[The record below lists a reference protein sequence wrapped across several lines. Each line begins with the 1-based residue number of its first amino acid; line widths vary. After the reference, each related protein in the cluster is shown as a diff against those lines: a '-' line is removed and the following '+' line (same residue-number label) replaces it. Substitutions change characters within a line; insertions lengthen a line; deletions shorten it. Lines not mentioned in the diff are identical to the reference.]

1 MNALWFFRIWT
12 AHLENTNDYQKGSTT
27 MKKQNNQNLNATE
40 VTTTNP
46 FDNLEAIVTKQTT
59 RKLVYTDQLQ
69 AAARSRAIELTKAC
83 TDPERADKANA
94 MLATGNVD
102 TLLGLIHD
110 VFTDET
116 IKEDAAFMEHATE
129 EELAKMLESQRSNRS
144 KAKRSGLNTMTNVL
158 GFISA
163 MYAELMIR
171 SVSGKAY
178 NASGNKLTDDRSELA
193 ADNELLTK
201 KINSLA
207 SKKSRLSKL
216 AIYDASAKAELEQVE
231 AELKE
236 LRGLRP
242 ERTKTVV
249 KSKLQDEVRA
259 ALSSLDE
266 KDMTPELLALMEKL
280 G

>member
-1 MNALWFFRIWT
+1 
-12 AHLENTNDYQKGSTT
+12 
-27 MKKQNNQNLNATE
+27 MKKQNNQNPNTTETTVNAG
-40 VTTTNP
+40 VTTEATINP

-59 RKLVYTDQLQ
+59 RKLAYTDQLQ
-69 AAARSRAIELTKAC
+69 SAARARAIELTKAC
-83 TDPERADKANA
+83 TKPELAARANA
-94 MLATGNVD
+94 MLATGSVD
-102 TLLGLIHD
+102 ILLDLIHE

-116 IKEDAAFMEHATE
+116 IAGDAAFMAEATSD
-129 EELAKMLESQRSNRS
+129 ELSKMLESQRSNRS
-144 KAKRSGLNTMTNVL
+144 KAKRAGLNAMPNVL

-171 SVSGKAY
+171 SISGKSY
-178 NASGNKLTDDRSELA
+178 NASGNKLSNDRAELA
-193 ADNELLTK
+193 ADPELLTK

-216 AIYDASAKAELEQVE
+216 AVYDESAKTELEAVE

-242 ERTKTVV
+242 ERTRTVV
-249 KSKLQDEVRA
+249 KSTQLDEVRA
-259 ALSSLDE
+259 ALASLDE
-266 KDMTPELLALMEKL
+266 KDLTPELIELMKKL